1 MRPTGGIVVGAPGLY
16 LDRDVPLRRLT
27 GVRMDVCA
35 FVGVSPRGPAR
46 LPVVDEKWGNDRSC
60 LDPNRPRQRTV
71 AVPVESFDEYRRLYG
86 GFEGPGLLPYA
97 VASFFE
103 QGGRRAYIV
112 RIVHKCAD
120 PMDDMDGVAIGT
132 VPGVKGDALVLQ
144 ARNEGA
150 WGKRL
155 QAQLRFINR
164 PVGTVLES
172 APTHLVLRNTSE
184 IEAGTLVR
192 LTLTG
197 GVRVLRFVTLLI
209 QEAQANGAIVWQ
221 ALFDQ
226 PLGDSPV
233 MTEIVEGDLELNDGT
248 GRIERHERLGLASQ
262 HPRWLARI
270 LCDESELVLPANEW
284 SGINL
289 YPESAELRQPAP
301 SELFKHGADRYHE
314 IVPED
319 FFDEKWTVGDEE
331 ARDGVH
337 ALLGIADLSS
347 VVVPDLYSPR
357 PLDPIEPVLDPGTWA
372 GPTFER
378 CVAVQ
383 KVRPDQEGSHQDLE
397 GLRLDPRVPEELR
410 RIIELQQ
417 RLVELADL
425 TREFIALLDVPPG
438 LSQRHMLAWRT
449 NFDSSYAAAYCPWV
463 RVARR
468 DDHRD
473 TLIPVPPSAV
483 AAGIIAK
490 QELAF
495 GVPQGP
501 ANVLAQEVVS
511 VDDLISAA
519 RHDDLHPMGLNVYL
533 REAEGVRLT
542 AARTLSRDPAYR
554 QLTVRRLVMML
565 RRTIEQRMQ
574 WVVFEPNRASLRAD
588 VRHHLEGLLQGL
600 YRSGAFKGTREEEAF
615 FVRCDD
621 VLNPPR
627 ILDQGQLIVEIGIA
641 PTEPIEFIVLRLMR
655 SGDGTLTLEE

>member
-1 MRPTGGIVVGAPGLY
+1 MVGAPGLY
-16 LDRDVPLRRLT
+16 WDRKVPVRSLT

-35 FVGVSPRGPAR
+35 FVGVAPRGPAY

-60 LDPNRPRQRTV
+60 LDPNRPCQRTV
-71 AVPVESFDEYRRLYG
+71 VVPVESFDEYRRLYG

-103 QGGRRAYIV
+103 QGGRRAYIA
-112 RIVHKCAD
+112 RIVHKYAD
-120 PMDDMDGVAIGT
+120 PLDDTGVATGI
-132 VPGVKGDALVLQ
+132 VPGIKGDALVLR

-150 WGKRL
+150 WGTRL
-155 QAQLRFINR
+155 QAQLRFSSR

-172 APTHLVLRNTSE
+172 APTHLVLRNISE
-184 IEAGTLVR
+184 IKAGTLVR

-197 GVRVLRFVTLLI
+197 GVRVLRFVTLLV
-209 QEAQANGAIVWQ
+209 QGPQANGVMVWQ

-226 PLGDSPV
+226 PLGDSPIV
-233 MTEIVEGDLELNDGT
+233 TEIVEGDLELNDGA
-248 GRIERHERLGLASQ
+248 GRIERHERVGLASH
-262 HPRWLARI
+262 HPRWLARV
-270 LCDESELVLPANEW
+270 LCDESELVLPAKEW
-284 SGINL
+284 SEVNL
-289 YPESAELRQPAP
+289 YPESADLREPAP
-301 SELFKHGADRYHE
+301 LPSFTPVLDRYPE

-319 FFDEKWTVGDEE
+319 FFDKKWILGDEQ

-357 PLDPIEPVLDPGTWA
+357 PLDPIEPVLDPGSLA

-378 CVAVQ
+378 CVAVLKAGTAKEEPRQ
-383 KVRPDQEGSHQDLE
+383 GLE

-410 RIIELQQ
+410 RIVGLQQ

-425 TREFIALLDVPPG
+425 TREFVALLDVPPG

-463 RVARR
+463 TVARR
-468 DDHRD
+468 DDQRD
-473 TLIPVPPSAV
+473 RLIRVPPSAV

-495 GVPQGP
+495 GVPHGP

-511 VDDLISAA
+511 VDDVISPP
-519 RHDDLHPMGLNVYL
+519 RHDELHPMCLNVYL
-533 REAEGVRLT
+533 READGVRLT
-542 AARTLSRDPAYR
+542 AARTLSRDLTYR

-565 RRTIEQRMQ
+565 RRTIEQQMQ
-574 WVVFEPNRASLRAD
+574 WVVFEPNHASLRAD

-600 YRSGAFKGTREEEAF
+600 YRSGAFKGAREEDAF
-615 FVRCDD
+615 FVRCDE
-621 VLNPPR
+621 VLNPPLV
-627 ILDQGQLIVEIGIA
+627 LDRGQLIVEIGIA
-641 PTEPIEFIVLRLMR
+641 PTEPIEFIVLQLMR

>member
-1 MRPTGGIVVGAPGLY
+1 MRSTEGITVGAPGLY
-16 LDRDVPLRRLT
+16 LERGVPVRRLA

-46 LPVVDEKWGNDRSC
+46 LPVVDEKWGNNRSC

-103 QGGRRAYIV
+103 QGGRRAYIA
-112 RIVHKCAD
+112 RIVHKYAD
-120 PMDDMDGVAIGT
+120 PLDDTGGVATGIITGI
-132 VPGVKGDALVLQ
+132 KGDALVLQ

-150 WGKRL
+150 WGNRL
-155 QAQLRFINR
+155 QAQLRFSSR

-172 APTHLVLRNTSE
+172 APTHLVLRNISE
-184 IEAGTLVR
+184 IKAGTLVR
-192 LTLTG
+192 LTLAG
-197 GVRVLRFVTLLI
+197 GARVLRFVTLLV
-209 QEAQANGAIVWQ
+209 QEPQANGVMVWQ

-226 PLGDSPV
+226 PLGDSPIV
-233 MTEIVEGDLELNDGT
+233 TEIVEGELELNDGA
-248 GRIERHERLGLASQ
+248 GRIERHERVGLASY
-262 HPRWLARI
+262 HPRWLARV
-270 LCDESELVLPANEW
+270 LCEESELVLPAKEW
-284 SGINL
+284 SEVNL
-289 YPESAELRQPAP
+289 YPDSAELRQPAP
-301 SELFKHGADRYHE
+301 SQLFKNGADRYPE

-337 ALLGIADLSS
+337 ALVGIADLSS

-357 PLDPIEPVLDPGTWA
+357 PLDPIEPVLDPGSLA
-372 GPTFER
+372 GSTFER
-378 CVAVQ
+378 CVVVQ
-383 KVRPDQEGSHQDLE
+383 NEGPDQENPHQDLE
-397 GLRLDPRVPEELR
+397 GLRLDPRVQEELR
-410 RIIELQQ
+410 RIIGLQQ

-425 TREFIALLDVPPG
+425 TREFVALLDVPPG

-449 NFDSSYAAAYCPWV
+449 NFDTSYAAAYCPWV
-463 RVARR
+463 TVARR
-468 DDHRD
+468 DDQRD
-473 TLIPVPPSAV
+473 TLIRVPPAAV
-483 AAGIIAK
+483 AAGIMAK

-495 GVPQGP
+495 GVPHGP
-501 ANVLAQEVVS
+501 ANVLAREVVS
-511 VDDLISAA
+511 VDDLISAS
-519 RHDDLHPMGLNVYL
+519 RHDELHPMGLNVYL

-542 AARTLSRDPAYR
+542 AARTLSRDSTYR

-574 WVVFEPNRASLRAD
+574 WVAFEPNHASLRAD

-600 YRSGAFKGTREEEAF
+600 YRSGAFKGVREEEAF
-615 FVRCDD
+615 FVRCDE

-641 PTEPIEFIVLRLMR
+641 PTEPIEFIILRLLR

>member
-1 MRPTGGIVVGAPGLY
+1 MRSTGGIAVGAPGLY
-16 LDRDVPLRRLT
+16 LERDVPARRLA

-60 LDPNRPRQRTV
+60 LDPNRPRRRTV

-103 QGGRRAYIV
+103 QGGRRAYIA
-112 RIVHKCAD
+112 RIVHKYAD
-120 PMDDMDGVAIGT
+120 PLDDTGGVATGI
-132 VPGVKGDALVLQ
+132 VPGIKGNALVLQ

-150 WGKRL
+150 WGNRL
-155 QAQLRFINR
+155 QAQLRFSSR

-197 GVRVLRFVTLLI
+197 GVRVLRFVTLLV
-209 QEAQANGAIVWQ
+209 QEPQANGVMVWQ

-226 PLGDSPV
+226 PLGDSPIV
-233 MTEIVEGDLELNDGT
+233 TEIVEGDLELNDGV
-248 GRIERHERLGLASQ
+248 GRIERHERVGFASH

-270 LCDESELVLPANEW
+270 LCDKSELVLPAKEW
-284 SGINL
+284 SEVNL
-289 YPESAELRQPAP
+289 YPESAELRQPTL
-301 SELFKHGADRYHE
+301 SKLFENGADQYQE

-337 ALLGIADLSS
+337 ALVDIPDLSS

-357 PLDPIEPVLDPGTWA
+357 QLDPIEPVLDPGSLA
-372 GPTFER
+372 GSTFEH
-378 CVAVQ
+378 CVTVPTGPVQ
-383 KVRPDQEGSHQDLE
+383 EDPHQDLE
-397 GLRLDPRVPEELR
+397 GLRLDPRVPEELH
-410 RIIELQQ
+410 RIIGLQQ

-425 TREFIALLDVPPG
+425 TREFVALLDVPPG

-463 RVARR
+463 TVARR
-468 DDHRD
+468 DDERD
-473 TLIPVPPSAV
+473 TLIRVPPSAV

-490 QELAF
+490 QEIVF
-495 GVPQGP
+495 GIPQGP

-511 VDDLISAA
+511 VDDLISAS
-519 RHDDLHPMGLNVYL
+519 RHDELHPMGLNVYL

-542 AARTLSRDPAYR
+542 AARTLSRESACR

-565 RRTIEQRMQ
+565 RRTIEQQMQ
-574 WVVFEPNRASLRAD
+574 WIVFEPNHASLRAD

-600 YRSGAFKGTREEEAF
+600 YRRGAFKGAREEDAF
-615 FVRCDD
+615 FVRCDE

-627 ILDQGQLIVEIGIA
+627 VLDRGQLIVEIGIA
-641 PTEPIEFIVLRLMR
+641 PTEPIEFIVLQLMR

>member
-1 MRPTGGIVVGAPGLY
+1 MVGAPGLY
-16 LDRDVPLRRLT
+16 LDPDVPLRRLT

-46 LPVVDEKWGNDRSC
+46 PPVVDEKWGNDRSC
-60 LDPNRPRQRTV
+60 LDPHRPRQRTI

-103 QGGRRAYIV
+103 QGGRRAYIA
-112 RIVHKCAD
+112 RIVHKYAD
-120 PMDDMDGVAIGT
+120 PFDEMSGVATGT
-132 VPGVKGDALVLQ
+132 VPGIKGNTLVLQ

-150 WGKRL
+150 WGNRL

-164 PVGTVLES
+164 PVGTVLGS
-172 APTHLVLRNTSE
+172 APTHLLLRNTSE

-192 LTLTG
+192 LTLRG
-197 GVRVLRFVTLLI
+197 GVRVLRFVRLLV
-209 QEAQANGAIVWQ
+209 QEPQANGVMGWQ

-226 PLGDSPV
+226 PLGDSPIL
-233 MTEIVEGDLELNDGT
+233 TEIVEGDLELNDGA
-248 GRIERHERLGLASQ
+248 GRIERHERVGLARQ
-262 HPRWLARI
+262 HRRWLARI
-270 LCDESELVLPANEW
+270 LCDESELVMPAREWNEV
-284 SGINL
+284 NL
-289 YPESAELRQPAP
+289 YPESADLRQPAP
-301 SELFKHGADRYHE
+301 SPLFTPVVDRYHE

-319 FFDEKWTVGDEE
+319 FFDEQWTLGDEE

-337 ALLGIADLSS
+337 ALVGIADLSS

-357 PLDPIEPVLDPGTWA
+357 PLDPILPVLDPGTLA

-378 CVAVQ
+378 CVTVPKAA
-383 KVRPDQEGSHQDLE
+383 PAQEDPHQDLE
-397 GLRLDPRVPEELR
+397 GLRLDPRVPDELR
-410 RIIELQQ
+410 RIIGLQQ
-417 RLVELADL
+417 RLVELADQ
-425 TREFIALLDVPPG
+425 TRDFVALLDAPPG
-438 LSQRHMLAWRT
+438 LSQRQMLAWRT

-463 RVARR
+463 TVARR
-468 DDHRD
+468 DDQRD
-473 TLIPVPPSAV
+473 TLIRVPPSAV

-490 QELAF
+490 QEIAF
-495 GVPQGP
+495 GVPHGP

-511 VDDLISAA
+511 VDDVISPP
-519 RHDDLHPMGLNVYL
+519 RHDELHPMGLNVYL
-533 REAEGVRLT
+533 QEADGVRLT

-574 WVVFEPNRASLRAD
+574 WVVFEPNHASLRAD
-588 VRHHLEGLLQGL
+588 VRHQLEGLLQGL
-600 YRSGAFKGTREEEAF
+600 YRSGAFKGAREEEAF
-615 FVRCDD
+615 FVRCDE
-621 VLNPPR
+621 VLNPQR
-627 ILDQGQLIVEIGIA
+627 VLDRGQLIVEIGIA